1 MTTLTVEVDTSTINY
16 ISSKHRDVNS
26 YLSKL
31 IKEDMLL
38 SEINESKKSGISS
51 LNSLD
56 DLDK

>member
-1 MTTLTVEVDTSTINY
+1 MTKLTIEVDNSTINF
-16 ISSKHRDVNS
+16 ISTKYKNVNS

-38 SEINESKKSGISS
+38 NNINVSKKSWVNK

-56 DLDK
+56 DLDN

>member
-1 MTTLTVEVDTSTINY
+1 MTTLTVKIDNKAINF
-16 ISSKHRDVNS
+16 IATKHSNINS

-38 SEINESKKSGISS
+38 TEINESKSS
-51 LNSLD
+51 WINNLEFLD